1 MISYI
6 ALFTAISISAVA
18 AYYSIVGLTAIFSS
32 AFWPIVIMGS
42 VLEVGKLVSASW
54 LYRNWK
60 YTPKLLKYYLTSAII
75 ILMIITSMGIF
86 GFLSRAHI
94 EHTVTQ
100 DDSSGKIQLI
110 ERKVG
115 FEQSKIKDAER
126 ILEQLDASVDKLLE
140 YDKVSGKGG
149 ALAIRQSQ
157 KQERQE
163 LLKVIQE
170 SMETISTY
178 QLEVEELN
186 KEKRII
192 EAEVGPL
199 KYIAE
204 LLYGEQARSHLES
217 TVRVVI
223 ILIVSAFD
231 PLAVMLLIAANI
243 SLTRERMFGHR
254 SKLKPFTLNTGK
266 GKININI

>member
-1 MISYI
+1 M
-6 ALFTAISISAVA
+6 
-18 AYYSIVGLTAIFSS
+18 
-32 AFWPIVIMGS
+32 
-42 VLEVGKLVSASW
+42 
-54 LYRNWK
+54 
-60 YTPKLLKYYLTSAII
+60 
-75 ILMIITSMGIF
+75 
-86 GFLSRAHI
+86 
-94 EHTVTQ
+94 
-100 DDSSGKIQLI
+100 SG
-110 ERKVG
+110 E
-115 FEQSKIKDAER
+115 
-126 ILEQLDASVDKLLE
+126 
-140 YDKVSGKGG
+140 GG

-163 LLKVIQE
+163 LLNVIQE

-178 QLEVEELN
+178 QLEAEELN

-254 SKLKPFTLNTGK
+254 SKPKSFSIKVGNKDL
-266 GKININI
+266 NINV